1 MSTIFIRNPT
11 LVLMHFQSLS
21 RAQYVTALFKRIY
34 THCSNNYPVKDKQAP
49 CKRHHYLGE
58 ITGRDFQAFPL
69 LCHCCRRPFDVRVSE
84 RFAKQQHERLCG
96 FKQSSIRA
104 AAAAAMINT
113 YPRITI
119 LSLMILFQTG
129 CVNLNLQKT
138 LCEFGEKNDTL

>member
-1 MSTIFIRNPT
+1 M
-11 LVLMHFQSLS
+11 
-21 RAQYVTALFKRIY
+21 
-34 THCSNNYPVKDKQAP
+34 KDKQAP

-69 LCHCCRRPFDVRVSE
+69 LCHGCRRPFDVRVSE

-104 AAAAAMINT
+104 AAAAAAAMINT
-113 YPRITI
+113 YPGITI

-129 CVNLNLQKT
+129 RVNLNLHKT
-138 LCEFGEKNDTL
+138 LC